1 MECVERRLFLNRSQA
16 MQLSKYQ
23 PSKQQQAELGFSLAE
38 LLVAV
43 SVLGLLA
50 SLAFDSGQR
59 SLARMRVETTSRRL
73 GWGLEQARQQALS
86 QGQPCA
92 LELGPSG
99 WRQPRGGS
107 LSGCGEAVSSGDGAG
122 LAGEA
127 VGVAIG
133 SNLPAALR
141 FSSNGLV
148 LDGGTVVISAAGTEL
163 RRCLVV
169 SLPLGVVRLGRYEG
183 PPGDAPSSSACR
195 AEEAL

>member
-1 MECVERRLFLNRSQA
+1 
-16 MQLSKYQ
+16 MQLFKWQ
-23 PSKQQQAELGFSLAE
+23 PSKHQPPKHKQTELGFSLAE

-73 GWGLEQARQQALS
+73 GWGLEQARQQALR

-99 WRQPRGGS
+99 WRQPSSGS
-107 LSGCGEAVSSGDGAG
+107 LSGCGEAVSSGDGVG
-122 LAGEA
+122 GAGEA

-133 SNLPAALR
+133 SNLPSALR

-183 PPGDAPSSSACR
+183 PQGDAPSSSACR

>member
-1 MECVERRLFLNRSQA
+1 
-16 MQLSKYQ
+16 MQRPDS
-23 PSKQQQAELGFSLAE
+23 GFSLPE
-38 LLVAV
+38 LLVTV

-50 SLAFDSGQR
+50 SLAIDGGQR

-73 GWGLEQARQQALS
+73 GWGLEQARRQAQSL
-86 QGQPCA
+86 GQPCA

-99 WRQPRGGS
+99 WRQPSGGS
-107 LSGCGEAVSSGDGAG
+107 LPGCGVADVE
-122 LAGEA
+122 LEPN
-127 VGVAIG
+127 VAIG
-133 SNLPAALR
+133 SNLPGALR

-163 RRCLVV
+163 RRCLVM

-183 PPGDAPSSSACR
+183 EQGDSHSSSACR

>member
-1 MECVERRLFLNRSQA
+1 
-16 MQLSKYQ
+16 MQRPES
-23 PSKQQQAELGFSLAE
+23 GFSLPE
-38 LLVAV
+38 LLVTV

-50 SLAFDSGQR
+50 SLAIDGGQR

-73 GWGLEQARQQALS
+73 GWGLEQARRQAQSL
-86 QGQPCA
+86 GQPCA

-99 WRQPRGGS
+99 WRQPSGGS
-107 LSGCGEAVSSGDGAG
+107 LPGCGVADVE
-122 LAGEA
+122 LEPN
-127 VGVAIG
+127 VAIG
-133 SNLPAALR
+133 SNLPGALR

-163 RRCLVV
+163 RRCLVM

-183 PPGDAPSSSACR
+183 GAGGSPSSSACR

>member
-1 MECVERRLFLNRSQA
+1 MRRSEQRHASA
-16 MQLSKYQ
+16 
-23 PSKQQQAELGFSLAE
+23 GFSLPE
-38 LLVAV
+38 LLVTV

-50 SLAFDSGQR
+50 SLAIDGGQR

-73 GWGLEQARQQALS
+73 GWGLEQARRQAQSL
-86 QGQPCA
+86 GQPCA

-99 WRQPRGGS
+99 WRQPSGGS
-107 LSGCGEAVSSGDGAG
+107 LPGCGVADVE
-122 LAGEA
+122 LEPN
-127 VGVAIG
+127 VAIG
-133 SNLPAALR
+133 SNLPGALR

-163 RRCLVV
+163 RRCLVM

-183 PPGDAPSSSACR
+183 EQGDSPSSSACR

>member
-1 MECVERRLFLNRSQA
+1 
-16 MQLSKYQ
+16 MQLSKWQ
-23 PSKQQQAELGFSLAE
+23 PPKHQQTELGFSLAE

-50 SLAFDSGQR
+50 SLAFDSGQS

-73 GWGLEQARQQALS
+73 GWGLEQARQQALR

-99 WRQPRGGS
+99 WRQPSGGS
-107 LSGCGEAVSSGDGAG
+107 LSGCGEAVGSGAGAG

-127 VGVAIG
+127 VGVAID

-148 LDGGTVVISAAGTEL
+148 LDGGTVVISATGTEL

-183 PPGDAPSSSACR
+183 PQGNAPSSSACR